1 MEILVKLLLESL
13 RKIEIWSHCK
23 STDSHKLQLYM
34 YDVWCILNKR
44 IKCTVILKFVNYQ
57 GCHWSGKSQGNS
69 RSGKSQ
75 GILEF
80 VREIWNFVE
89 SQGNSRKVRDIQENL
104 YFIRGCGDQ
113 LAYPKIFHALHSKF
127 AFIHK
132 DLLFE
137 TYTGHVQNDYK
148 DISLYESV
156 NILIFVCLIGQG
168 KMQISQGKV
177 REF

>member
-1 MEILVKLLLESL
+1 M
-13 RKIEIWSHCK
+13 
-23 STDSHKLQLYM
+23 
-34 YDVWCILNKR
+34 
-44 IKCTVILKFVNYQ
+44 VNLFKAQ

-89 SQGNSRKVRDIQENL
+89 SQGNSRKVREISENL

-113 LAYPKIFHALHSKF
+113 LASPKISARAFGVRIIFFNTLHSKF

-132 DLLFE
+132 GLLFE
-137 TYTGHVQNDYK
+137 TYTGHVQNDY
-148 DISLYESV
+148 
-156 NILIFVCLIGQG
+156 
-168 KMQISQGKV
+168 
-177 REF
+177 